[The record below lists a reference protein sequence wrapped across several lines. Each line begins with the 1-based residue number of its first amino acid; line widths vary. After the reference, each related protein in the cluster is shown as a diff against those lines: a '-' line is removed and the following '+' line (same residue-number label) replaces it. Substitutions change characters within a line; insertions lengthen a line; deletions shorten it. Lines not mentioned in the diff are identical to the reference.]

1 MGFGNVFNPNTGG
14 TVPDAAPA
22 AAAAWK
28 ELAVSDM
35 ATAAGG
41 YSLTHGAGSNGFTQR
56 VTIDNAADSNY
67 LQTSV
72 MSFIYYD
79 TGLSM
84 SALGDFKAVSLS
96 ILLEFNIAPGDAL
109 ITDANGFFN
118 FGLCVSNNATLT
130 SATTGMFAGAIC
142 TSTAGDTAVR
152 PASGVGKTNSTSSL
166 SLGTFTAPASSSNSY
181 DYSNNDVF
189 ASMQFSCTGLN
200 AKQNSNKFGFTGGDI
215 LYGIKKAGSTFCHD
229 LVENVLRDD
238 RTAGLGN
245 LHFGLIVGQKTS
257 GFGGTANSKTLDFNL
272 RYLLETIDA

>member
-1 MGFGNVFNPNTGG
+1 MANFRYPTTGG
-14 TVPDAAPA
+14 GGGQS
-22 AAAAWK
+22 AWT
-28 ELAVSDM
+28 ELQVSDM
-35 ATAAGG
+35 ATVAGG
-41 YSLTHGAGSNGFTQR
+41 YSLTHGAGSGGFTQR

-67 LQTSV
+67 LQPSV
-72 MSFIYYD
+72 TSFIYYD

-84 SALGDFKAVSLS
+84 SDLGDKKAVSLS

-118 FGLCVSNNATLT
+118 FGLCVTNNPTLT

-152 PASGVGKTNSTSSL
+152 PASGIGKTNSTSAL
-166 SLGTFTAPASSSNSY
+166 SLGTFTNPSTSSNSY

-189 ASMQFSCTGLN
+189 ASMQFSVSGLN
-200 AKQNSNKFGFTGGDI
+200 AKQDSSKFGFTGGDI

-229 LVENVLRDD
+229 LLENVLKDD
-238 RTAGLGN
+238 RRAGAGN
-245 LHFGLIVGQKTS
+245 LYFGLIVGQKTS
-257 GFGGTANSKTLDFNL
+257 GFGGTANSKTLDYNI